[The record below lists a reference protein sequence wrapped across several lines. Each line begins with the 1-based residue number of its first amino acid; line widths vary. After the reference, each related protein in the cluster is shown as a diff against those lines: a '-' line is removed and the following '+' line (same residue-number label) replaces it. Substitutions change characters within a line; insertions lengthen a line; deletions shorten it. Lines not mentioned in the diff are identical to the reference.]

1 MGYLLPSKQV
11 GGDSIILSVSPS
23 GTLLCE
29 FVDNKDVEKNC
40 NCST

>member
-23 GTLLCE
+23 CTLLCE
-29 FVDNKDVEKNC
+29 FVDNKDVEKNY